1 MPLALWALTLSAFAI
16 GTTEF
21 VIVGLI
27 PTIATSL
34 QVSLP
39 SAGLLVSLYA
49 LGVAVGAPVLTA
61 LTGRVP
67 RKLLLAGL
75 MLLFTAGNLT
85 AWMAPGYGALMAA
98 RVLTGLAHGVF
109 FSIGS
114 TIATGL
120 VPKEKAASAIALMF
134 SGLTVALV
142 TGVPLGTFIGQHFG
156 WRTTF
161 LAVSLLGVAA
171 VAVILALVPRALPG
185 ASPAGLLAQ
194 AAVLKKPRLLLVY
207 AMTTLGYGGSFVG
220 FTYLAPI
227 LERVA
232 GFSGNAVG
240 LVMLVY
246 GVSVAF
252 GNIWGGKLAD
262 RKGPVR
268 ALQIVFALL
277 ALVLFVLGFTGHHK
291 VAVLATVLAW
301 GAVAFGNVPGLQ
313 VYVVR
318 RAERDAPHAVD
329 VASGL
334 NIAAFNVGIALGAW
348 GGGLIVERFGLMATP
363 PIGAAIVLGAL
374 GLTTLSAYLDRRDAV
389 RQGTR
394 RSGDRRHRPAHERD
408 PGPGQP
414 GVVAVQGARCD
425 PVVDAARAPAQVS
438 PSSSG

>member
-27 PTIATSL
+27 PTIAASL
-34 QVSLP
+34 DVSVP

-49 LGVAVGAPVLTA
+49 LGVAIGAPVLTA

-67 RKLLLAGL
+67 RKQLLLGL
-75 MLLFTAGNLT
+75 MVLFTIGNLV
-85 AWMAPGYGALMAA
+85 AWMAPNYASLMAA

-114 TIATGL
+114 TIATSL

-134 SGLTVALV
+134 TGLTVALV

-156 WRTTF
+156 WQATF
-161 LAVSLLGVAA
+161 LAVSLLGVVAA
-171 VAVILALVPRALPG
+171 VGSAILVP
-185 ASPAGLLAQ
+185 SNIAGSAPSSLLTQ
-194 AAVLKKPRLLLVY
+194 LAVLKKPRLLLVY
-207 AMTTLGYGGSFVG
+207 AMTTLGYGGTFIA

-227 LERVA
+227 LQEVS
-232 GFSGNAVG
+232 GFPASTVS

-246 GVSVAF
+246 GVSVAA

-262 RKGPVR
+262 RHGPVR

-277 ALVLFVLGFTGHHK
+277 AVVLLVLTFTAPSKPLVL
-291 VAVLATVLAW
+291 LTVLAW

-313 VYVVR
+313 VYVVQ
-318 RAERDAPHAVD
+318 RAERDAPQAVD

-348 GGGLIVERFGLMATP
+348 GGGLIVAKLGLIATP
-363 PIGAAIVLGAL
+363 WIGALVVVGAL
-374 GLTTLSAYLDRRDAV
+374 LLTTLAGWLDRREGVPAKAAV
-389 RQGTR
+389 R
-394 RSGDRRHRPAHERD
+394 SA
-408 PGPGQP
+408 
-414 GVVAVQGARCD
+414 VVTH
-425 PVVDAARAPAQVS
+425 
-438 PSSSG
+438 

>member
-27 PTIATSL
+27 PTIAASL
-34 QVSLP
+34 KVSLP

-49 LGVAVGAPVLTA
+49 LGVAIGAPVLTA

-67 RKLLLAGL
+67 RKLLLLGL
-75 MLLFTAGNLT
+75 MALFTAGNLT
-85 AWMAPGYGALMAA
+85 AWMAPGYAALMAA
-98 RVLTGLAHGVF
+98 RVLAGLAHGVF

-120 VPKEKAASAIALMF
+120 VAKDKAASAIALMF

-156 WRTTF
+156 WQMTF
-161 LAVSLLGVAA
+161 LAVALLGVIAFA
-171 VAVILALVPRALPG
+171 GIALLVPNNIAG
-185 ASPAGLLAQ
+185 SAPAGLLTQ
-194 AAVLKKPRLLLVY
+194 LAVLRKPRLLLVY
-207 AMTTLGYGGSFVG
+207 AMTALGYGGSFIA

-227 LERVA
+227 LQEVA
-232 GFSGNAVG
+232 GFSAASVG

-262 RKGPVR
+262 RKGPIP

-277 ALVLFVLGFTGHHK
+277 AAVLLVLQFTAAHRI
-291 VAVLATVLAW
+291 AVLVTVLAW

-318 RAERDAPHAVD
+318 RAERDAPRAVD
-329 VASGL
+329 VASSL

-348 GGGLIVERFGLMATP
+348 GGGIIVARLGLMATP
-363 PIGAAIVLGAL
+363 WIGALVVVGAL
-374 GLTTLSAYLDRRDAV
+374 LLTTLAGRLDRMDEDKTARPSDA
-389 RQGTR
+389 TK
-394 RSGDRRHRPAHERD
+394 
-408 PGPGQP
+408 
-414 GVVAVQGARCD
+414 
-425 PVVDAARAPAQVS
+425 APAFH
-438 PSSSG
+438 

>member
-1 MPLALWALTLSAFAI
+1 MGETMPLALWALTLSAFAI

-27 PTIATSL
+27 PTIAASL
-34 QVSLP
+34 DVSLP

-67 RKLLLAGL
+67 RKHLLLAL
-75 MLLFTAGNLT
+75 MGLFTVGNLI
-85 AWMAPGYGALMAA
+85 AWMAPNYGALMAA

-114 TIATGL
+114 TIATSL
-120 VPKEKAASAIALMF
+120 VAKEKAASAIALMF
-134 SGLTVALV
+134 TGLTVALV

-156 WRTTF
+156 WQATF
-161 LAVSLLGVAA
+161 LAVSLLGV
-171 VAVILALVPRALPG
+171 VAIIGSSILVPRDI
-185 ASPAGLLAQ
+185 AGSKPSSLATQ
-194 AAVLKKPRLLLVY
+194 LAVLKKPRLLLVY
-207 AMTTLGYGGSFVG
+207 AMTTLGYGGTFIA
-220 FTYLAPI
+220 FTFLAPI
-227 LERVA
+227 LQQVA
-232 GFSGNAVG
+232 GFSAGSVS

-246 GVSVAF
+246 GVSVAA

-277 ALVLFVLGFTGHHK
+277 AAVLLALTFTAPHK
-291 VAVLATVLAW
+291 LLVLATVLAW

-313 VYVVR
+313 VYVVQ
-318 RAERDAPHAVD
+318 RAERDAPRAVD

-348 GGGLIVERFGLMATP
+348 AGGIIVAQLGLMATP
-363 PIGAAIVLGAL
+363 WIGALVVVAAL
-374 GLTTLSAYLDRRDAV
+374 ALTTFAGALDRRDAAASSLKSA
-389 RQGTR
+389 T
-394 RSGDRRHRPAHERD
+394 A
-408 PGPGQP
+408 
-414 GVVAVQGARCD
+414 VA
-425 PVVDAARAPAQVS
+425 S
-438 PSSSG
+438 N